1 MALIGLSE
9 GGKTLS
15 EEKASTRY
23 SDQDTVDVLLI
34 KNYQTDPQQSGVSV
48 RFLDETQIHLPD
60 KGKGL
65 EPKERRELAAKL
77 LQNTVRVAEYLAPKP
92 IIGNGLDWLKD
103 YIYLGKSNEESRL
116 RVAKVK
122 GSDELMS
129 LEGGKALESY
139 QLEYNQ
145 KLGYQANK

>member
-15 EEKASTRY
+15 EEKANTRY
-23 SDQDTVDVLLI
+23 SEQDTVDVLLI
-34 KNYQTDPQQSGVSV
+34 RNYQTDSQQGGVRV
-48 RFLDETQIHLPD
+48 RFLDETQILLPD

-65 EPKERRELAAKL
+65 QPKERRDLAAKL
-77 LQNTVRVAEYLAPKP
+77 LQNTVRVAEYLAPKT
-92 IIGNGLDWLKD
+92 IIGNGLDWLQD
-103 YIYLGKSNEESRL
+103 YIYLGKHNDESRL

-122 GSDELMS
+122 ASDELMS
-129 LEGGKALESY
+129 FDGGSALEKY

-145 KLGYQANK
+145 KLGYQTNK